1 MSSGRTNIDTTVRMC
16 QTGWIRDQ
24 LFNGGSPFKDST
36 LEQRMH
42 MAIAFALLR

>member
-1 MSSGRTNIDTTVRMC
+1 MSGRTNIDTTVRMC

-24 LFNGGSPFKDST
+24 LFNGGIAFKYAT

-42 MAIAFALLR
+42 MSLAFALLR